1 MNPLVNQER
10 TVMKPTLHRVAAT
23 LLVAALFPI
32 AGAHAQLGDLLDKAK
47 GAGGGASRDS
57 GGSGALGGL
66 GGALSGQSLT
76 AGSTGNVAGILE
88 FCIKNNYLSG
98 NGVSGV
104 KDALM
109 GKLPGGAAKSDSG
122 YGDGAKGILNSAG
135 GNKIDLGGGGLKEQV
150 TRQVCDKV
158 LSQAKSLL

>member
-1 MNPLVNQER
+1 MR
-10 TVMKPTLHRVAAT
+10 PTLHHVAAT

-32 AGAHAQLGDLLDKAK
+32 ASAHAQLGDLLDKAR
-47 GAGGGASRDS
+47 GAGSGTSSGS

-66 GGALSGQSLT
+66 GSVLPGQSMT

-88 FCIKNNYLSG
+88 FCIKNNYLKG
-98 NGVSGV
+98 NAASGV

-109 GKLPGGAAKSDSG
+109 GKLPGASAKSDSG

-135 GNKIDLGGGGLKEQV
+135 GNKVDLGGGGLKAEV
-150 TRQVCDKV
+150 TRKVCDTV
-158 LSQAKSLL
+158 LSQANSLL

>member
-1 MNPLVNQER
+1 
-10 TVMKPTLHRVAAT
+10 MKPTLNRLAAAS
-23 LLVAALFPI
+23 LLLASLFQ
-32 AGAHAQLGDLLDKAK
+32 AGSAHAQLGDLLDKAR
-47 GAGGGASRDS
+47 GSGSGGSAGS

-66 GGALSGQSLT
+66 GGLGGALSGQSMT

-88 FCIKNNYLSG
+88 FCIRNNYLSG
-98 NGVSGV
+98 NAASGV

-109 GKLPGGAAKSDSG
+109 GKLPGGSAKSDSG

-135 GNKIDLGGGGLKEQV
+135 GNKVDLGGGGLKAEV
-150 TRQVCDKV
+150 TRKVCDQV

>member
-1 MNPLVNQER
+1 
-10 TVMKPTLHRVAAT
+10 MKTTLHRAVAAS
-23 LLVAALFPI
+23 LLVAALFPV
-32 AGAHAQLGDLLDKAK
+32 ASAHAQLGDLLDKAK
-47 GAGGGASRDS
+47 GAGAGASS

-66 GGALSGQSLT
+66 GGALSGQSIT

-88 FCIKNNYLSG
+88 FCIKNNYLKG
-98 NGVSGV
+98 NAASGV

-109 GKLPGGAAKSDSG
+109 GKLGGKSAKSDSG
-122 YGDGAKGILNSAG
+122 YGEGAKGILNSAG
-135 GNKIDLGGGGLKEQV
+135 GNKVDLGGGGLKAEV

>member
-1 MNPLVNQER
+1 
-10 TVMKPTLHRVAAT
+10 MKTTLHRAVAAS
-23 LLVAALFPI
+23 LLVAALFPV
-32 AGAHAQLGDLLDKAK
+32 ASAHAQLGDLLDKAK
-47 GAGGGASRDS
+47 GAAAGGSNGA

-66 GGALSGQSLT
+66 GGALSGQSMT

-88 FCIKNNYLSG
+88 FCIKNNYLKG
-98 NGVSGV
+98 NAASGV

-109 GKLPGGAAKSDSG
+109 GKLGGGSAKSDSG

-135 GNKIDLGGGGLKEQV
+135 GNKMDLGGGGLKAEV
-150 TRQVCDKV
+150 TRQVCDTV

>member
-1 MNPLVNQER
+1 
-10 TVMKPTLHRVAAT
+10 MKATLHRAVAAS
-23 LLVAALFPI
+23 LLVVSLFPFS
-32 AGAHAQLGDLLDKAK
+32 GAHAQLGDLLDNAK
-47 GAGGGASRDS
+47 GAGAGGS

-66 GGALSGQSLT
+66 GGALSGQAMT

-88 FCIKNNYLSG
+88 FCIKNNYLKG
-98 NGVSGV
+98 NAASGV

-109 GKLPGGAAKSDSG
+109 GKLGGGSAKSDSG

-135 GNKIDLGGGGLKEQV
+135 GNKVDLGGGGLKAEV

>member
-1 MNPLVNQER
+1 
-10 TVMKPTLHRVAAT
+10 MKPALNRLAAAS
-23 LLVAALFPI
+23 LLLAALFQ
-32 AGAHAQLGDLLDKAK
+32 AGSAHAQLGDLLDKAR
-47 GAGGGASRDS
+47 GAGS

-66 GGALSGQSLT
+66 GGALSGQSMS

-88 FCIKNNYLSG
+88 FCIRNNYLSG
-98 NGVSGV
+98 NAASGV

-109 GKLPGGAAKSDSG
+109 GKLPGGSAKSDSG

-135 GNKIDLGGGGLKEQV
+135 GNKLDLGGGGLKAEL
-150 TRQVCDKV
+150 TRKVCDQV

>member
-1 MNPLVNQER
+1 
-10 TVMKPTLHRVAAT
+10 MKPTLHQAAAA
-23 LLVAALFPI
+23 LMFAALFPL
-32 AGAHAQLGDLLDKAK
+32 ASAHAQLGDLLDKAK
-47 GAGGGASRDS
+47 GAGSGASSGS

-66 GGALSGQSLT
+66 SGVLSGQSMT

-88 FCIKNNYLSG
+88 FCIRNNYLKG
-98 NGVSGV
+98 NAASGV

-109 GKLPGGAAKSDSG
+109 GKLPGASTKSDSG

-135 GNKIDLGGGGLKEQV
+135 GDKVDLGGGGLKAEV
-150 TRQVCDKV
+150 TRKVCDAV